1 MALRRFIADRG
12 HPKTIYADNG
22 TNLVVGEKEL
32 REGIVNLNSKLV
44 TEEMIDRGIN
54 RKFSPP
60 SARILVVHG
69 STLSAPARNLCALSW
84 KSAALMMRCC

>member
-54 RKFSPP
+54 WKFSPP
-60 SARILVVHG
+60 SGPHFGG
-69 STLSAPARNLCALSW
+69 S
-84 KSAALMMRCC
+84 